1 MLLARMRLIRHSSLV
16 DHELPKFQN
25 FMPQAPHFQNGVPM
39 GRQNLDPVANPTT
52 AVKDQYRSTKLK
64 QQPSSSRSPIYSR
77 CWFMT
82 IMTCPSAAVA
92 IPVLT
97 YGLCCILLVGA
108 DRSGMESQPP
118 VCPFPAI
125 HGCSWLGRGTR
136 SQVVWVRVTNTP
148 CCCFTFSHLTL
159 DMVPIDL
166 VAPVWIRHVSK

>member
-39 GRQNLDPVANPTT
+39 GRQNRRRQAEVPFTVVAGLWQSWHAPQLPSLYPFSPMDFAAYSWWVPIDPVW
-52 AVKDQYRSTKLK
+52 S
-64 QQPSSSRSPIYSR
+64 QP
-77 CWFMT
+77 
-82 IMTCPSAAVA
+82 
-92 IPVLT
+92 
-97 YGLCCILLVGA
+97 
-108 DRSGMESQPP
+108 QPP

-125 HGCSWLGRGTR
+125 HGCSWLDWGTR

-148 CCCFTFSHLTL
+148 CCFTFSHLTL
-159 DMVPIDL
+159 DMAPIDL

>member
-52 AVKDQYRSTKLK
+52 AAKDQYRSTKLK

-82 IMTCPSAAVA
+82 IMTCSSAAVA

-97 YGLCCILLVGA
+97 YGLCCILLVGT
-108 DRSGMESQPP
+108 DRSGMVPTTTTRLSLSSHP
-118 VCPFPAI
+118 
-125 HGCSWLGRGTR
+125 WLQLIG
-136 SQVVWVRVTNTP
+136 
-148 CCCFTFSHLTL
+148 L
-159 DMVPIDL
+159 
-166 VAPVWIRHVSK
+166 RHEIASRLG